1 MRKTLDSLRTL
12 FVSSR
17 SKAQNTAL
25 TEEGIPRG
33 GNVGDYLP
41 LFKGRDQMGRKVRS
55 ETFPGRITKLI
66 FLSDSCASC
75 IEVLK
80 RLEQSPR
87 TNHCLVIKGD
97 PESYSN
103 ADLEDT
109 SYDFPIF
116 RSSRIVSVFG
126 IQRVP
131 TIVTVG
137 AEGRI
142 ERVDELADPGQLA
155 DHLEASTPGGPKRDQ
170 GLPVGS
176 MFQAPLSHEGNAE
189 AGARSMIRDQG
200 LALGR
205 FIPNKEYVDQ
215 SGRVLSMHS
224 IQGMKVLLFISMHCV
239 RCLELVAE
247 LQQIHQPSARF
258 LLFSTGNDEDHRELD
273 EFLQRKWPIL
283 AVSPEQME
291 RDFLIRTF
299 PFVLVADEH
308 QRICHKGTVYTSR
321 ELVELAGTRGGAASG
336 IYLNN

>member
-1 MRKTLDSLRTL
+1 MRKTLDSLKTL

-17 SKAQNTAL
+17 GKAQNTAL
-25 TEEGIPRG
+25 TEGGIPRG

-55 ETFPGRITKLI
+55 ETFPGRVTKLI

-80 RLEQSPR
+80 LLEYSPR

-97 PESYSN
+97 PEPYSN
-103 ADLEDT
+103 ADLEDI
-109 SYDFPIF
+109 SYEFPIF
-116 RSSRIVSVFG
+116 RSSRVVSVFG

-142 ERVDELADPGQLA
+142 ERVDELADPGQLG
-155 DHLEASTPGGPKRDQ
+155 DHLEASSPGWPGRDQ
-170 GLPVGS
+170 GLPVS
-176 MFQAPLSHEGNAE
+176 MFPDSLSHEGKALE
-189 AGARSMIRDQG
+189 GARSVIRDQG
-200 LALGR
+200 PALGS
-205 FIPNKEYVDQ
+205 FIPNREYVDR

-247 LQQIHQPSARF
+247 LQEIQQPSARF
-258 LLFSTGNDEDHRELD
+258 LLFSTGNDEDHQELD

-283 AVSPEQME
+283 ALSPEQMGS
-291 RDFLIRTF
+291 DFLIRTF

-321 ELVELAGTRGGAASG
+321 ELVELAGIRGGAASG
-336 IYLNN
+336 YLNK